1 MDQPPF
7 TSPFVQ
13 IADMDNAVM
22 VVTTVANNTTTLDN
36 PIPAFATIHGIR
48 KNKITPQIFRRVGN
62 KTPLI
67 QPNFV
72 EVLAGFVSMSSEAP
86 RTGSTVFE
94 AS

>member
-1 MDQPPF
+1 M
-7 TSPFVQ
+7 
-13 IADMDNAVM
+13 ADIDNAVM

-48 KNKITPQIFRRVGN
+48 KNKITPQIFSKVGN

-67 QPNFV
+67 HPNFV
-72 EVLAGFVSMSSEAP
+72 KVFAGFVSMSPDAP